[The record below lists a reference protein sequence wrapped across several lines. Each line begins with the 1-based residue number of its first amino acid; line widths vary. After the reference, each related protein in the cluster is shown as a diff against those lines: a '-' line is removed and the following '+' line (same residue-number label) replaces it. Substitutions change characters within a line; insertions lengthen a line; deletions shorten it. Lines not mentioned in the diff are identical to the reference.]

1 MRRYAVL
8 NVVRVL
14 LCVAVTAVACRFL
27 YHRLFRYKMAVYIVG
42 LYAFSFVPRPN
53 VSISKR
59 LASITLTALAF
70 GVAYMACGVLYHYLT
85 LGIVPSELTEGD
97 VTTLRYPL
105 AALLYLVLGP
115 HYFVF
120 ILSYITSEL
129 LVMKRIAPGP
139 GPTIAQGG
147 N

>member
-1 MRRYAVL
+1 
-8 NVVRVL
+8 
-14 LCVAVTAVACRFL
+14 
-27 YHRLFRYKMAVYIVG
+27 
-42 LYAFSFVPRPN
+42 
-53 VSISKR
+53 
-59 LASITLTALAF
+59 
-70 GVAYMACGVLYHYLT
+70 MACGVLYHYLT

>member
-1 MRRYAVL
+1 M
-8 NVVRVL
+8 
-14 LCVAVTAVACRFL
+14 
-27 YHRLFRYKMAVYIVG
+27 
-42 LYAFSFVPRPN
+42 
-53 VSISKR
+53 
-59 LASITLTALAF
+59 
-70 GVAYMACGVLYHYLT
+70 
-85 LGIVPSELTEGD
+85 
-97 VTTLRYPL
+97 